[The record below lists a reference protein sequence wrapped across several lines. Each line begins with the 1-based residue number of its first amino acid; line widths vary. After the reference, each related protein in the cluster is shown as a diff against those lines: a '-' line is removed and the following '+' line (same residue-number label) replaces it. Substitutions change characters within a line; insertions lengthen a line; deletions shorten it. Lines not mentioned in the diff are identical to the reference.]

1 MQAEVIL
8 KEPPPLVPPLRG
20 PGGSPPPRTPLFK
33 TLSGPSTAAWGPSAV
48 ARTG

>member
-8 KEPPPLVPPLRG
+8 KEPPQSPWVPPSGGGRG
-20 PGGSPPPRTPLFK
+20 ACTPLIK
-33 TLSGPSTAAWGPSAV
+33 TLSGPSTAARWSGAV